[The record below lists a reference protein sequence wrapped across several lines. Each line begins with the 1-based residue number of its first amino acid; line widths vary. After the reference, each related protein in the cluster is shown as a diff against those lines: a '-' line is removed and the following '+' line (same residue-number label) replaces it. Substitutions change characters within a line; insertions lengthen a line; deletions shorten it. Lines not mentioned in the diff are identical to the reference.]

1 MRRIHYRMRR
11 LSIRIWTKKRRKL
24 EWWKQHELKRQ
35 ILLLLQASRAW
46 KDRKNAGKDSKRTN
60 LANTPKDGPT
70 GQGSTSWT
78 RIRRRRRSTLFT
90 TMTSYTRMKKAHLTL
105 PELNISQEL
114 QPFPSNF
121 GFSVKSWMTPLIQA
135 PSIIPQLI
143 LSLCTVSIATC
154 NKLFENMA
162 HFYGDNNK
170 TKILGMVNG
179 KNFYWKI
186 DSGSAVTCMNINA
199 FEMAFGKKKERQE
212 KCKIDLL

>member
-1 MRRIHYRMRR
+1 MRR

-35 ILLLLQASRAW
+35 ILLLLEASRAW
-46 KDRKNAGKDSKRTN
+46 KDRKNAGKNSKRTN

-78 RIRRRRRSTLFT
+78 RIRRRRLSTLFT
-90 TMTSYTRMKKAHLTL
+90 TMMSDSRMKKAHLTL
-105 PELNISQEL
+105 PEFNKSQEL

-135 PSIIPQLI
+135 PSFIPQLI

-154 NKLFENMA
+154 NKLL
-162 HFYGDNNK
+162 K
-170 TKILGMVNG
+170 TWHIFMGTTTKL
-179 KNFYWKI
+179 KY
-186 DSGSAVTCMNINA
+186 
-199 FEMAFGKKKERQE
+199 
-212 KCKIDLL
+212 